1 MKLELELYFKT
12 YDEIGKTI
20 WDVHSKM
27 KQGVFSLDTYKL
39 KYHVLLTEERP
50 YREEIINGAC
60 CMIFESRM
68 NYE

>member
-20 WDVHSKM
+20 WDVRESIRN
-27 KQGVFSLDTYKL
+27 GVFALDTYKL
-39 KYHVLLTEERP
+39 KYHVLLTEERE
-50 YREEIINGAC
+50 YREEIIDGAC
-60 CMIFESRM
+60 CMIFQSRM